1 MFIDFLILLVKPTSG
16 SGLLCYVYTAQP
28 VLFLPHLGCFKLDI
42 SSKTP
47 SNGRFCAKL
56 TKL

>member
-16 SGLLCYVYTAQP
+16 SGLPCYVYTAQP
-28 VLFLPHLGCFKLDI
+28 LLFLPHLGRLKLDI

-47 SNGRFCAKL
+47 SNGSLCTKL